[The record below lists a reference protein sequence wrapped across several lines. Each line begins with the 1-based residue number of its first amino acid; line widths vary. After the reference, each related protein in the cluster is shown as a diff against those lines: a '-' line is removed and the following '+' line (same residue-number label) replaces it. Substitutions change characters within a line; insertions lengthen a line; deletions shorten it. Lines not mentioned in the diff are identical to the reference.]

1 MVSFNPTRQQQMQ
14 NLIPGVHVSSP
25 ALLSFD
31 QSIELRAFLLR
42 RESGNFLV
50 YSTASLATDAPRV
63 EELGGVAR
71 HYLGHEHE
79 AAYGHAEVAAQF
91 GAPLFCHE
99 SERATVS
106 ETCPVEGTFAERHRL
121 DDDFEVIPIPG
132 HTSGSTA
139 FLWNTGQ
146 HRCLFSADTVYIR
159 DGEWIAALLGSSDRQ
174 AYIASLEL
182 VRELDFDVLL
192 PWTASRGGP
201 WDAMTD
207 KADARRRIDAIID
220 RLRRGDDH

>member
-1 MVSFNPTRQQQMQ
+1 MQ

-42 RESGNFLV
+42 RESGNLLI
-50 YSTASLATDAPRV
+50 YSTASLATEAPTV
-63 EELGGVAR
+63 EELGGVAG
-71 HYLGHEHE
+71 HYLGHGHE
-79 AAYGHAEVAAQF
+79 AGYGHAEAAAPF

-99 SERATVS
+99 NERATVS
-106 ETCPVEGTFAERHRL
+106 ETCPVAATFADRHRL
-121 DDDFEVIPIPG
+121 DDEFEVIPIPG

-139 FLWNTGQ
+139 FLWDTGQ

-159 DGEWIAALLGSSDRQ
+159 DGEWIAALLPGSSDRQ
-174 AYIASLEL
+174 AYLASLEL
-182 VRELDFDVLL
+182 MKELDFDVLL
-192 PWTASRGGP
+192 PWTAGRGGP
-201 WDAMTD
+201 WHAMTD
-207 KADARRRIDAIID
+207 KADARRRIDAIMN